1 MDWLPIDVP
10 VLGRSGLIALIALLH
25 IPFFVNFVMGGPV
38 IAVIAEW
45 LGKRTGDPRYDR
57 ISRDLSM
64 MTLVTVGIGAFGGVG
79 LVATNI
85 GLFPRFFSI
94 GAQVFFWPLVIEI
107 GAFLTEAIFIAIYRY
122 TWDRMKHRP
131 LHLLYGLLGA
141 FGAWVSGLLINALA
155 SFMLTP
161 GNWPQTKNLWD
172 AVLNPSFLPSF
183 IHRGVAAL
191 SITGFFLIAYALWRS
206 RRAKSSGERDD
217 AAWTLRFAGT
227 WAFVSTAVQF
237 FPGVWYLTAIE
248 RGTRTAAPEG
258 SVVPKLLGGPI
269 TFFWFG
275 GIILAALA
283 ILLVWFLA
291 VRNPKAGLRRLGQAG
306 LVLSI
311 VLILLTN
318 AFMGFTRER
327 ARKPYL
333 VYGVIY
339 GNEMMAKI
347 SEAMPGDT
355 AMPSDREPGLEVF
368 DQSGCR
374 SCHSLQGEG
383 GAIKLDGIGSRMD
396 DADIQKIV
404 RNPPKGMPAFGGSAD
419 DLQQLATFL
428 ANQRQGG

>member
-1 MDWLPIDVP
+1 MNWPPIDVP

-38 IAVIAEW
+38 IAVVAEW
-45 LGKRTGDPRYDR
+45 LGKRTGDAGYDR

-85 GLFPRFFSI
+85 GLFPRFFST
-94 GAQVFFWPLVIEI
+94 GAQVFFWPLVVEI
-107 GAFLTEAIFIAIYRY
+107 GAFLMEAIFIAIYRY

-141 FGAWVSGLLINALA
+141 FGAWLSGFLINALA

-161 GNWPQTKNLWD
+161 GNWPQTKSLWD
-172 AVLNPSFLPSF
+172 AAFNPSFLPSYV
-183 IHRGVAAL
+183 HRAVAAL
-191 SITGFFLIAYALWRS
+191 SVTGFFLVAYALWRHW
-206 RRAKSSGERDD
+206 RAKSAGERDD
-217 AAWTLRFAGT
+217 ATWTLRFAGK
-227 WAFVSTAVQF
+227 WALVCTALQF
-237 FPGVWYLTAIE
+237 FPGVWYLTALE
-248 RGTRTAAPEG
+248 QGTRAAAPEG

-275 GIILAALA
+275 GIILAAIS

-291 VRNPKAGLRRLGQAG
+291 VQNPKTGLRRLGQIG
-306 LVLSI
+306 LLVAI
-311 VLILLTN
+311 ILILLTN

-333 VYGVIY
+333 VYGVMY

-347 SEAMPGDT
+347 SEAMHGD
-355 AMPSDREPGLEVF
+355 AEGASDQVSGKTLFE
-368 DQSGCR
+368 QSGCR
-374 SCHSLQGEG
+374 RCHSLQGEG
-383 GAIKLDGIGSRMD
+383 GALKLDGVGSRMD
-396 DADIQKIV
+396 GGEIEKTL
-404 RNPPKGMPAFGGSAD
+404 RNPPNGMPPFNGTD
-419 DLQQLATFL
+419 EDLKELASFL
-428 ANQRQGG
+428 ANQK